1 MSAPPIPYTRQA
13 NFTNFATEQ
22 FPTTGQDLEAEFNK
36 LAQSVG
42 STQSRLA
49 EIQRDDGKLRNM
61 SVHIDAL
68 DSQVRA
74 LLDSAEGAISA
85 LDSRVTSAE
94 GQISSQGSAIT
105 ALQNSVTAAEGALA
119 AQATLISGVQA
130 EVAGKADASHTHTI
144 ADVDGLQTAL
154 DGKLDTTA
162 TAAAATKLATPRTIK
177 IGNTGKTF
185 DGTADVTW
193 TLTEIGINS
202 GGYELPA
209 LDDLTNVSITDNTA
223 GEVLQWN
230 GTAWVN
236 RTLAELGVAEAAHTH
251 TIADVANL
259 QSALDGKAAASHTHS
274 ASDITSGTLS
284 DARLPST
291 MSGKTFT
298 GGISATSV
306 AIGDQLGYIYQS
318 NSAGA
323 VSVRVGTVG
332 NEKFF
337 AFSED
342 GRFYALSGGAN
353 FNGDVVVSG
362 RVTASEFAN
371 PSGTPGPKYFVGDD
385 AALHDVNLPHTIG
398 VCGIDSPAYGYIKF
412 GAAPGVIGWNGTT
425 HIVESSLHVFGDVT
439 ANGYSVA
446 SSRELKQDIR
456 PLDVDSNIIDRFQP
470 VTFRYK
476 SAPEREVAGL
486 ILEDVAEI
494 FPLACTE
501 DGIDYGQLVPLL
513 IATIQHD
520 RAQLRDLMV
529 RVEALEHRSNA

>member
-1 MSAPPIPYTRQA
+1 MSLAKVVLNDIGTLANGASARQA
-13 NFTNFATEQ
+13 LNDNFQKIE
-22 FPTTGQDLEAEFNK
+22 DEFK
-36 LAQSVG
+36 KVVYRDG
-42 STQSRLA
+42 STPNSMEADLDMDSHRILNVADAVHDKDAVNKGQVADIARDAVEETLQPMIDDLVGHVEDELSR
-49 EIQRDDGKLRNM
+49 IQTE
-61 SVHIDAL
+61 L
-68 DSQVRA
+68 DS
-74 LLDSAEGAISA
+74 
-85 LDSRVTSAE
+85 
-94 GQISSQGSAIT
+94 
-105 ALQNSVTAAEGALA
+105 
-119 AQATLISGVQA
+119 
-130 EVAGKADASHTHTI
+130 KADASHTHEI
-144 ADVDGLQTAL
+144 ADVDGLQAAL
-154 DGKLDTTA
+154 DGKLGTTA
-162 TAAAATKLATPRTIK
+162 TAAAATKLAAPRTIK
-177 IGNTGKTF
+177 IGKTGKTF

-193 TLTEIGINS
+193 TLAEIGVGS
-202 GGYELPA
+202 GGDEIPD
-209 LDDLTNVSITDNTA
+209 LDDLMNVFITDNTA
-223 GEVLQWN
+223 GEVLQWD
-230 GTAWVN
+230 GTAWIN
-236 RTLAELGVAEAAHTH
+236 RTLAELGVAEAA
-251 TIADVANL
+251 
-259 QSALDGKAAASHTHS
+259 HTHS

-298 GGISATSV
+298 GGISAPSV

-342 GRFYALSGGAN
+342 GRFYAHSGGGS
-353 FNGDVVVSG
+353 FGGDVVVAG

-371 PSGTPGPKYFVGDD
+371 PGGTPGPKYFVGDD

-398 VCGIDSPAYGYIKF
+398 VAGLASPEYGYIKF

-439 ANGYSVA
+439 ANGYAVA

-456 PLDVDSNIIDRFQP
+456 PLDVGADIIDRFQP
-470 VTFRYK
+470 VVFRYR
-476 SAPEREVAGL
+476 AEPDREVAGL

-501 DGIDYGQLVPLL
+501 DGIDYGQLVPML

-520 RAQLRDLMV
+520 RARLRDLAA
-529 RVEALEHRSNA
+529 RVEALEQTLTSE